1 MSGFN
6 DNTSVETEMA
16 SSLRPVGFEFESRHH
31 LNRSSMDS
39 MHEISI
45 QDSSHVS
52 QRPATL
58 PLESPFASVST
69 DSDDQSSA
77 NGVTGGGKLQTPM
90 DQIKEWSLTTYKCT
104 KQLVNEKLGKCQR
117 TVDIDLEADIERLR
131 ETQHKYSLI
140 LKMTRDMSSQYQTII
155 GQQISLYECLN
166 ELAMKESK
174 TNNGLNDDNTV
185 DNGVNNSNNSLNLGT
200 DFRQNAEMMRNVAKN
215 GEKLLLALKFFT
227 SNLTTLVH
235 KTIED
240 TIITIKAYEMA
251 RLEYDAER
259 NNSSTTTLTNQ
270 VMATEKLR
278 NTKCKYDR
286 LREDVIVKM
295 KFLDE
300 NKAKVMHKQLI
311 LFHNAFAA
319 FASGNATALDST
331 LKQFSIKAIQPS
343 FLEK

>member
-1 MSGFN
+1 
-6 DNTSVETEMA
+6 MA
-16 SSLRPVGFEFESRHH
+16 SSIRPVGFESV
-31 LNRSSMDS
+31 NKTSMDS

-45 QDSSHVS
+45 QDTHSHSS

-58 PLESPFASVST
+58 PLESPFGSVAMDCGDT
-69 DSDDQSSA
+69 TSA
-77 NGVTGGGKLQTPM
+77 ATNGTTSGKLQTPM
-90 DQIKEWSLTTYKCT
+90 DQLKEWSLTTYKCT

-117 TVDIDLEADIERLR
+117 TVDMDLEADIERLR

-140 LKMTRDMSSQYQTII
+140 LKMTRDMGSQYQTII
-155 GQQISLYECLN
+155 TQQISLYECLN

-174 TNNGLNDDNTV
+174 SNNGLNDTNPTV
-185 DNGVNNSNNSLNLGT
+185 EGINNGNNLLNLGT

-227 SNLTTLVH
+227 SNLSTLVN

-251 RLEYDAER
+251 RLEFDAEK
-259 NNSSTTTLTNQ
+259 NSSALAAGLGGQTGG
-270 VMATEKLR
+270 VGSGVAAEKLKQSK
-278 NTKCKYDR
+278 TKYER
-286 LREDVIVKM
+286 LRDDVTIKM

-331 LKQFSIKAIQPS
+331 LKQFSIKATQQS